1 MLLFGFRFALVV
13 KVPMETMLRVY
24 TASSYDPPADCPGG
38 RIVPL

>member
-1 MLLFGFRFALVV
+1 
-13 KVPMETMLRVY
+13 METMLRVY